1 MRKYLVLTA
10 DNIDTDICVSGPYDT
25 KKEARA
31 ELKDFFRDFPARQ
44 GEWVR
49 GKDAISYY
57 NGDDL
62 FYGVV
67 KPIEL

>member
-1 MRKYLVLTA
+1 MKKYLVLTA
-10 DNIDTDICVSGPYDT
+10 NNVDTDICADGPYDT
-25 KKEARA
+25 KKAARA
-31 ELKDFFRDFPARQ
+31 ALRDYFSDFPARE

-49 GKDAISYY
+49 SKDAISYY